1 MKRLIPQLKVFKII
15 SFLILI
21 IVLVATP
28 CGIKQSVKQIFNIEN
43 LTSHSIKSGSYCQY
57 VSLTTTQKSQS
68 VVVKKESF
76 KHSVLKYS
84 SEIWVAQSKSNS
96 FSKARSVP
104 LYILYQQLRYS
115 LI

>member
-1 MKRLIPQLKVFKII
+1 L
-15 SFLILI
+15 
-21 IVLVATP
+21 VLVATP

-57 VSLTTTQKSQS
+57 VSLTTAQKSQS
-68 VVVKKESF
+68 IVVKKKDF
-76 KHSVLKYS
+76 KDSIS
-84 SEIWVAQSKSNS
+84 R
-96 FSKARSVP
+96 FSKEISGVKSISTSFPTARSVP